1 MKKHPLSLVVASV
14 VLMLVALPGLAI
26 AQEEEPAEYAAPSME
41 EMMAAMMEA
50 GMPGEMH
57 ELLQRTVGTWNFTLK
72 MYMDPAN
79 PMEMTGTSKTEAIMD
94 GRFVAEH
101 VESEF
106 MGQPFRGMGLTGYD
120 NVSGEFQAIWIDN
133 MTTTLYTY
141 TGELEGDAIVMTG
154 IHVDPMSGEEVPQRS
169 VLTFVDDD
177 HMLVENYETR
187 DGEERLTM
195 ELHYTRAPGSGM

>member
-14 VLMLVALPGLAI
+14 VLMLIALPGLAI
-26 AQEEEPAEYAAPSME
+26 AQEEPAEYAAPSME

-72 MYMDPAN
+72 MYMDPSN
-79 PMEMTGTSKTEAIMD
+79 PMEMSGTSKTESILG

-106 MGQPFRGMGLTGYD
+106 MGQPFQGMGLTGYD
-120 NVSGEFQAIWIDN
+120 NVSGQFQAIWIDN
-133 MTTTLYTY
+133 MTTTLHSY
-141 TGELEGDAIVMTG
+141 TGELEGDAIVMIGTQ
-154 IHVDPMSGEEVPQRS
+154 VDPMSGEEVPQRS

-177 HMLVENYETR
+177 HFIVENYETR
-187 DGEERLTM
+187 EGEERLTM
-195 ELHYTRAPGSGM
+195 ELHYTRASGM